1 MVPTGQPVSLYYSE
15 DFVSLDQEVKDLQAP
30 KPEWGSP
37 ENSKLPKVEPF
48 EEQMEAV
55 LPWPMCF
62 WTINIL
68 LGHTTY

>member
-1 MVPTGQPVSLYYSE
+1 MVPTGQPVSLYYSD

-48 EEQMEAV
+48 GRVHDGGGASLANVFLKHQY
-55 LPWPMCF
+55 F
-62 WTINIL
+62 S
-68 LGHTTY
+68 GTY